1 MYRSIDIQLS
11 ICNTWLYHN
20 HMSVAECRLLQLR
33 FIWVDQFGQKRACV
47 YNPSPVCLKSLWI
60 HWGVTMCIYTP
71 STRNDELVNESQIA
85 FIQYLE
91 HVCMYSIWFLVHY
104 YSTLEC
110 IIMLHVDKF
119 KSHVNLIITHVN
131 MIIFDVWG
139 RNTPPS
145 STWERERQ
153 SFYS

>member
-1 MYRSIDIQLS
+1 MCEIIVNSLG
-11 ICNTWLYHN
+11 CNH
-20 HMSVAECRLLQLR
+20 
-33 FIWVDQFGQKRACV
+33 V
-47 YNPSPVCLKSLWI
+47 YN
-60 HWGVTMCIYTP
+60 IYTP

-131 MIIFDVWG
+131 VIIFDVWG

-145 STWERERQ
+145 ST
-153 SFYS
+153 